1 MGFTINFTI
10 MQYIYFRIWNLFRSI
25 PTNNTPAANAIF
37 LLSIIQF
44 MNILTVIGILSSYL
58 HFQLN
63 QIDEH
68 VLIFFSIIVGLFLYV
83 VNFLLLYKRRETIDK
98 KYSNESHQMK
108 VIGLIILC
116 SYFIL
121 SFTLLV
127 IISKTLL

>member
-10 MQYIYFRIWNLFRSI
+10 MKYIYFRIWNLFRSI
-25 PTNNTPAANAIF
+25 PTNNTPATNAIF

-58 HFQLN
+58 HIQLN

-68 VLIFFSIIVGLFLYV
+68 VLIFFSIIIGLLLYV
-83 VNFLLLYKRRETIDK
+83 VNFLLLYKRRETIEK

-121 SFTLLV
+121 SFALLV